1 MPVHRHAY
9 KLCLCCMETLSL
21 SIRVEMFLARGLLWR
36 AEGHQPPPWD
46 VQSFLGQLTFL
57 GELNFAALN
66 KGLWL
71 PFDMSSPRS

>member
-1 MPVHRHAY
+1 
-9 KLCLCCMETLSL
+9 
-21 SIRVEMFLARGLLWR
+21 MFLARGLLWR